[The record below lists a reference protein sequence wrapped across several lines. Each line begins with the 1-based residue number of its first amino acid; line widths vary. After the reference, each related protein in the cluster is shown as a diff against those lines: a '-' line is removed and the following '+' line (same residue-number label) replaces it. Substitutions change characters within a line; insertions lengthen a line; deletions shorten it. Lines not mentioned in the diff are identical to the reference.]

1 MISASMAS
9 HTLPDLSQGRCD
21 CISFRHLLVVALMLK
36 SIKIREETEGT
47 MSKSKPLIKHK
58 SVTLEVDRDGDFDRV
73 LIVSTKVI
81 LDSDD
86 KDYSSEKLYRLV
98 DEVKQNLGQ
107 CDRAHVFNSDDGH

>member
-1 MISASMAS
+1 
-9 HTLPDLSQGRCD
+9 
-21 CISFRHLLVVALMLK
+21 
-36 SIKIREETEGT
+36 

-81 LDSDD
+81 LDSD
-86 KDYSSEKLYRLV
+86 KTRIKAPEKLYRLV